1 MRKESF
7 MCGKVLHKQQL
18 LHADTET
25 LANLPKIKLI
35 SEPTEANHCPTDL
48 EFSLCLFFIF

>member
-1 MRKESF
+1 